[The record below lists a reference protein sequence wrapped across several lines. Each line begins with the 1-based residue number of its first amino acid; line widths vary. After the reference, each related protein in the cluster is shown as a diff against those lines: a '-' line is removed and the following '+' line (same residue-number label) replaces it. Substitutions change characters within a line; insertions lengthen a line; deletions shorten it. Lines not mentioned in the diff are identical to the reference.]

1 MRSQPRLKTIKPRL
15 SLLAAAP
22 VRILTTKAGASERV
36 RGSAWARIRNQ
47 VLVRDAYTC
56 QGCGRVSA
64 DNEVDHIKP
73 LEQGGHPTALTN
85 LQTLCKGPDGCHTK
99 KTARE
104 NAARALGSR

>member
-1 MRSQPRLKTIKPRL
+1 MPRLKTIKPRL
-15 SLLAAAP
+15 ATLNAFT
-22 VRILTTKAGASERV
+22 VRTLTVKAGASERV
-36 RGSAWARIRNQ
+36 RGDAWTRIRNQ

-73 LEQGGHPTALTN
+73 LEQGGHPTDPKN

-104 NAARALGSR
+104 NAARARGRW